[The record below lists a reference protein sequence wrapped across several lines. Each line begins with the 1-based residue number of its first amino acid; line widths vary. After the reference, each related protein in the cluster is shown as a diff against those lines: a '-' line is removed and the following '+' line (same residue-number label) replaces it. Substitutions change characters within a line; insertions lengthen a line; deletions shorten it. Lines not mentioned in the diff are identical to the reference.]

1 MEKENKW
8 MKGAAAAAAIGA
20 AIGAVKVVR
29 DAKREADEKLFEDL
43 VKNQQAVDR
52 FSTAWARKWFE
63 QTMQGKEG
71 NLYIARFTDKTARM
85 FQIRGAEPLNQAH
98 YLLLAARNRK
108 TGKLEGL
115 QLVNFEK
122 LPPAFEKLL
131 EESGGIAVFEG

>member
-63 QTMQGKEG
+63 QTMQGKKGTCILPALQTRQPGCFRSGEQSRWIRRIIFCWRPGTGRRG
-71 NLYIARFTDKTARM
+71 NWK
-85 FQIRGAEPLNQAH
+85 GCS
-98 YLLLAARNRK
+98 LLILKSFRLRLKNCWKR
-108 TGKLEGL
+108 
-115 QLVNFEK
+115 
-122 LPPAFEKLL
+122 
-131 EESGGIAVFEG
+131 AVA